1 MTKGLRRYRDEHYPS
16 KELRS
21 YRPNIDLFFNFM
33 HKRHR
38 MWHRRFVKHLP
49 RERWTKDK
57 ILSAT
62 KYTNIYRQ
70 LDRGS
75 LWAIHMIIGPNKN
88 KYEQCVRNKDEAGKA
103 ESFKN
108 MLFQLIL
115 YRMCCRIETFEK
127 AGLPGYRTFDPVTY
141 KATLLRVAEQHAVMT
156 NAYLTCQAP
165 KGMTKIEALIIDMID
180 CISKLEQVHGEI
192 VNASVASDVFL
203 ALRKIRGMGRF
214 FAYEV
219 YCDLCYSK
227 MIPFTTNDFV
237 NVGPGCNEGLRL
249 LFPYVG
255 ASLKL
260 TDKKIHDLF
269 DKQDKYFSRLGIK
282 FRYCNWLEPVK
293 DRLSLRTIEHS
304 LCEFSKYWL
313 QRHSLGKRRLDYG
326 RWSRHDGFSID
337 DTGMGAL
344 LDEGIYDN
352 FEKINDAYAKAK
364 PSSPWKAFLKRVGNC
379 NQEDIIKFVLSIR

>member
-1 MTKGLRRYRDEHYPS
+1 MTKGLRSYRDEKYPS
-16 KELRS
+16 KELES
-21 YRPNIDLFFNFM
+21 YQPNIDLFFKFM
-33 HKRHR
+33 YKRQLI
-38 MWHRRFVKHLP
+38 WYRRFIKHLP

-57 ILSAT
+57 VLQVT

-75 LWAIHMIIGPNKN
+75 LWAIHMIIGPIMN
-88 KYEQCVRNKDEAGKA
+88 KYRVTDNNVVAGDLYKDLI
-103 ESFKN
+103 FK
-108 MLFQLIL
+108 LIL

-127 AGLPGYRTFDPVTY
+127 AGLPGYREFDPVTY
-141 KATLLRVAEQHAVMT
+141 KAALENVATQHSVMT

-180 CISKLEQVHGEI
+180 CISKI
-192 VNASVASDVFL
+192 DDVFK
-203 ALRKIRGMGRF
+203 KIIYAKEASEIFDAILTVRGMGRF

-227 MIPFTTNDFV
+227 IIPFTTNDFV

-260 TDKKIHDLF
+260 TNIKIHELF
-269 DKQDKYFSRLGIK
+269 EKQDEHFERLGLK

-293 DRLSLRTIEHS
+293 NRLSLRTIEHS

-313 QRHSLGKRRLDYG
+313 QRHSLGKRRLDYT
-326 RWSRHDGFSID
+326 RWSNHEGFNID
-337 DTGMGAL
+337 KTGTGVL
-344 LDEGIYDN
+344 LDADIYDK
-352 FEKINDAYAKAK
+352 FEEINEAYGKASMSKPWAKFHK
-364 PSSPWKAFLKRVGNC
+364 KLDKC
-379 NQEDIIKFVLSIR
+379 TQEDIIKFVLSLRG